1 MGARRRKKHT
11 FSWST
16 LLLIITIGITLG
28 IGLRFFDLRLTEIA
42 EEMSKLE
49 SKTAANR
56 VIDTALER
64 TLAELSME
72 AEDFYFANESNPDG
86 ISADT
91 IAINRFC
98 TTLSSET
105 TKELEQLNN
114 EKINVPLGS
123 ISGVELF
130 ANWGPDIPFSMQP
143 KGAAEVD
150 YETKM
155 ESSGINQMHFQIW
168 INISLE
174 IRIVNPLHEESIPM
188 TRKIML
194 VDTVFGG
201 DVPEKYFQWETADLP
216 IDRTVKMLLNV

>member
-1 MGARRRKKHT
+1 MGVRRRKKRT

-56 VIDTALER
+56 VIDT
-64 TLAELSME
+64 
-72 AEDFYFANESNPDG
+72 DG

-98 TTLSSET
+98 TTLSSEI

-130 ANWGPDIPFSMQP
+130 ANWGPDIPFSMEP

-201 DVPEKYFQWETADLP
+201 DVPEEYFQWETADLP

>member
-16 LLLIITIGITLG
+16 LLLVVTIGITLG

-56 VIDTALER
+56 VIDTALEH
-64 TLAELSME
+64 TLAALSMK
-72 AEDFYFANESNPDG
+72 AENFYFANESNPNG

-98 TTLSSET
+98 TTLSGEIT
-105 TKELEQLNN
+105 QELESLND
-114 EKINVPLGS
+114 EKIQVPLGN
-123 ISGVELF
+123 ISGIELF

-155 ESSGINQMHFQIW
+155 ESKGINQMHFQIW

-201 DVPEKYFQWETADLP
+201 DVPEEYFQWETADLP

>member
-16 LLLIITIGITLG
+16 LLLVVTIGITLG

-98 TTLSSET
+98 TTLSSEI

-130 ANWGPDIPFSMQP
+130 ANWGPDIPFSMEP

-168 INISLE
+168 IN
-174 IRIVNPLHEESIPM
+174 PLHEESIPM

-201 DVPEKYFQWETADLP
+201 DIPEEYFQWETADLP

>member
-1 MGARRRKKHT
+1 M
-11 FSWST
+11 
-16 LLLIITIGITLG
+16 
-28 IGLRFFDLRLTEIA
+28 
-42 EEMSKLE
+42 
-49 SKTAANR
+49 
-56 VIDTALER
+56 
-64 TLAELSME
+64 
-72 AEDFYFANESNPDG
+72 
-86 ISADT
+86 
-91 IAINRFC
+91 
-98 TTLSSET
+98 
-105 TKELEQLNN
+105 
-114 EKINVPLGS
+114 
-123 ISGVELF
+123 ELF
-130 ANWGPDIPFSMQP
+130 ANWGPDIPFSMEP

-201 DVPEKYFQWETADLP
+201 DIPEEYFQWETADLP

>member
-1 MGARRRKKHT
+1 MHTRHRKKHAIPWAT
-11 FSWST
+11 T
-16 LLLIITIGITLG
+16 LLVITICMAFGL
-28 IGLRFFDLRLTEIA
+28 GLRFFDLRLTKIA

-56 VIDTALER
+56 IIDSSLER
-64 TLAELSME
+64 TLAQLSME
-72 AEDFYFANESNPDG
+72 AEDFYFSNQSNPDG

-98 TTLSSET
+98 TTLSSEI
-105 TKELEQLNN
+105 TKELEQLNH
-114 EKINVPLGS
+114 EKIKVPLGS
-123 ISGVELF
+123 ISGVELL
-130 ANWGPDIPFSMQP
+130 ANMGPDIPFSMQP
-143 KGAAEVD
+143 KGAAQVD

-201 DVPEKYFQWETADLP
+201 DVPEEYFQWETADLP

>member
-1 MGARRRKKHT
+1 MGVKRRKKQS
-11 FSWST
+11 FPWAT
-16 LLLIITIGITLG
+16 LLLIITMGICLG
-28 IGLRFFDLRLTEIA
+28 FGMRFFDLRLTEIA

-49 SKTAANR
+49 SKAAANR
-56 VIDTALER
+56 VIDTALEH
-64 TLAELSME
+64 TLAALSMK
-72 AEDFYFANESNPDG
+72 AEDFYFANESNPNG

-98 TTLSSET
+98 TTLSGEIT
-105 TKELEQLNN
+105 QELESLND
-114 EKINVPLGS
+114 EKIQVPLGN
-123 ISGVELF
+123 ISGIELF

-155 ESSGINQMHFQIW
+155 ESKGINQMHFQIW

-188 TRKIML
+188 KRKIML

-201 DVPEKYFQWETADLP
+201 DVPEEYFQWETADLP
-216 IDRTVKMLLNV
+216 IDRTIKMLLNV

>member
-1 MGARRRKKHT
+1 MGVKRRKKQS
-11 FSWST
+11 FPWAT
-16 LLLIITIGITLG
+16 LLLIITMGICLG
-28 IGLRFFDLRLTEIA
+28 FGMRFFDLRLTEIA

-49 SKTAANR
+49 SKAAANR
-56 VIDTALER
+56 VIDTALEH
-64 TLAELSME
+64 TLAALSMK
-72 AEDFYFANESNPDG
+72 AEDFYFANESNPNG

-98 TTLSSET
+98 TTLSGEIT
-105 TKELEQLNN
+105 QELESLND
-114 EKINVPLGS
+114 EKIQVPLGN
-123 ISGVELF
+123 ISGIELF

-155 ESSGINQMHFQIW
+155 ESKGINQMHFQIW

-201 DVPEKYFQWETADLP
+201 DVPEEYFQWETADLP

>member
-1 MGARRRKKHT
+1 MIKSLRKK
-11 FSWST
+11 FIAIST
-16 LLLIITIGITLG
+16 VCVLVVFAGIFFFLLVFTQIQTNRSVDLI
-28 IGLRFFDLRLTEIA
+28 
-42 EEMSKLE
+42 
-49 SKTAANR
+49 
-56 VIDTALER
+56 
-64 TLAELSME
+64 
-72 AEDFYFANESNPDG
+72 
-86 ISADT
+86 ADT

-98 TTLSSET
+98 TTLSSEI

-130 ANWGPDIPFSMQP
+130 ANWGPDIPFSMEP

-201 DVPEKYFQWETADLP
+201 DVPEEYFQWETADLP

>member
-1 MGARRRKKHT
+1 MGARHRKKRT
-11 FSWST
+11 FPWTT
-16 LLLIITIGITLG
+16 LLLLLTIAISLG
-28 IGLRFFDLRLTEIA
+28 LGLRFFDLRLTEIA
-42 EEMSKLE
+42 EEMSRLE

-56 VIDTALER
+56 VIDSALER
-64 TLAELSME
+64 TLSLLSME
-72 AEDFYFANESNPDG
+72 ADDFYFANKSNPDG

-98 TTLSSET
+98 TTLSSQI
-105 TKELEQLNN
+105 TKELEMLND
-114 EKINVPLGS
+114 EKIQVPMGS
-123 ISGVELF
+123 ITGVELF

-143 KGAAEVD
+143 KGAAQVD

-201 DVPEKYFQWETADLP
+201 DVPNEYFQWERADLP
-216 IDRTVKMLLNV
+216 IDRTMKMLLNV

>member
-28 IGLRFFDLRLTEIA
+28 IGLRSFDLRLTEIP

-56 VIDTALER
+56 SIDTALER

-98 TTLSSET
+98 TTLSSEI

-130 ANWGPDIPFSMQP
+130 ANWGPDIPFSMEP

-174 IRIVNPLHEESIPM
+174 IRIVNQ
-188 TRKIML
+188 
-194 VDTVFGG
+194 F
-201 DVPEKYFQWETADLP
+201 
-216 IDRTVKMLLNV
+216 

>member
-1 MGARRRKKHT
+1 MGAKRRNGHF
-11 FSWST
+11 FSFT
-16 LLLIITIGITLG
+16 KVLLIMTIGLTLG
-28 IGLRFFDLRLTEIA
+28 LGLRFFDIRLTEIA
-42 EEMSKLE
+42 TEMSKLE

-64 TLAELSME
+64 TLTELSMD
-72 AEDFYFANESNPDG
+72 AEDFYFSNRNNPDG

-98 TTLSSET
+98 TTLSREIT
-105 TKELEQLNN
+105 EELEVLNN
-114 EKINVPLGS
+114 EKIKVPLGS

-143 KGAAEVD
+143 KGAAQVD

-155 ESSGINQMHFQIW
+155 ESKGINQMHFQIW

-201 DVPEKYFQWETADLP
+201 DVPEEYFQWETADLP
-216 IDRTVKMLLNV
+216 IDRTIKMLLNV

>member
-1 MGARRRKKHT
+1 MGVRRRKKRT

-98 TTLSSET
+98 TTLSSEI

-130 ANWGPDIPFSMQP
+130 ANGDLTFPFLWNPKAPQRLIMKQKWKAAASIKCIFKSGSIFLWRFVLSIPFMKKAFP
-143 KGAAEVD
+143 
-150 YETKM
+150 
-155 ESSGINQMHFQIW
+155 
-168 INISLE
+168 
-174 IRIVNPLHEESIPM
+174 
-188 TRKIML
+188 
-194 VDTVFGG
+194 
-201 DVPEKYFQWETADLP
+201 
-216 IDRTVKMLLNV
+216 

>member
-1 MGARRRKKHT
+1 MGVRRRKKRT

-98 TTLSSET
+98 TTLSSEI
-105 TKELEQLNN
+105 TKELEQ
-114 EKINVPLGS
+114 
-123 ISGVELF
+123 F
-130 ANWGPDIPFSMQP
+130 ANWGPDIPFSMEP

-194 VDTVFGG
+194 VDTVFGS
-201 DVPEKYFQWETADLP
+201 DVPEEYFQWETADLP

>member
-72 AEDFYFANESNPDG
+72 AEDYYFANESNPDG

-98 TTLSSET
+98 TTLSSEI

-123 ISGVELF
+123 ISGVGLF
-130 ANWGPDIPFSMQP
+130 ANWGPDIPFSMVP

-194 VDTVFGG
+194 VDTVFGS
-201 DVPEKYFQWETADLP
+201 DVPEEYFQWETADLP

>member
-1 MGARRRKKHT
+1 MSVRHRKRHA
-11 FSWST
+11 FSWTT
-16 LLLIITIGITLG
+16 LLLVMTIGIAFSF
-28 IGLRFFDLRLTEIA
+28 GLRFFDLRLTEIA

-64 TLAELSME
+64 TLTELSME
-72 AEDFYFANESNPDG
+72 AEDFYFANKNNPGG

-98 TTLSSET
+98 TTLSSEIT
-105 TKELEQLNN
+105 QELELLNN

-130 ANWGPDIPFSMQP
+130 ANLGPDIPFSMQP
-143 KGAAEVD
+143 KGAAQVD

-201 DVPEKYFQWETADLP
+201 DVPEEYFQWETADLP

>member
-1 MGARRRKKHT
+1 MGVRRRKKRT

-98 TTLSSET
+98 TTLSSEI

-130 ANWGPDIPFSMQP
+130 ANGGPEIPVSMEP

-155 ESSGINQMHFQIW
+155 ESSGINQMHFKIW

-201 DVPEKYFQWETADLP
+201 DVPEEYFQWETADLP

>member
-1 MGARRRKKHT
+1 MGAKRRKRHS
-11 FSWST
+11 FSWAT
-16 LLLIITIGITLG
+16 VLLIMTIGAAFGL
-28 IGLRFFDLRLTEIA
+28 GLRFFDIRLTEIA
-42 EEMSKLE
+42 TEMSKLE

-64 TLAELSME
+64 TLTELSME
-72 AEDFYFANESNPDG
+72 AEDFYFSNKSNPDG

-98 TTLSSET
+98 TTLSREIT
-105 TKELEQLNN
+105 EELEVLNN
-114 EKINVPLGS
+114 EKIKVPLGS

-143 KGAAEVD
+143 KGAAQVD

-155 ESSGINQMHFQIW
+155 ESKGINQMHFQIW

-201 DVPEKYFQWETADLP
+201 DVPEEYFQWETADLP
-216 IDRTVKMLLNV
+216 IDRTIKMLLNV